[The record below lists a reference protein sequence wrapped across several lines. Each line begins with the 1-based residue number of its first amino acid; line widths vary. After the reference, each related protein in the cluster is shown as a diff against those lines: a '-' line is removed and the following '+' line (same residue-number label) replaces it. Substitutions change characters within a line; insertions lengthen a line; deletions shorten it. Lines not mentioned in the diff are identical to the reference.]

1 MNAHEH
7 SATNTFL
14 NKRIKAIFT
23 VRELIGFT
31 LALLFIIALA
41 VALGFTAAQ

>member
-1 MNAHEH
+1 MRM
-7 SATNTFL
+7 STQTPFL

-23 VRELIGFT
+23 VRELIGFV

-41 VALGFTAAQ
+41 IAAGFTAAQ